1 MTMFSNRPGRWAVIA
16 VLFLMMSGCAP
27 LTPDVEKTRAYPESI
42 VIRVTGY
49 GAYEDP
55 RDRLLQR
62 HRLMAMRASKLDA
75 YRALAERVYGTSLT
89 GSSTVRDMVL
99 QDDSYRALVDS
110 VVRGAKVVSVSEL
123 PGGGFE
129 TVLELVLDGRFQDC
143 LTSVNYF
150 KYSEDCRLK
159 LTTSSASMGDDLV
172 IAPGVFREL
181 SPLRSRTLESAPA
194 RTSDGGAVSN
204 YYYHISKDK

>member
-1 MTMFSNRPGRWAVIA
+1 MTMFSKWPGRWAVIA
-16 VLFLMMSGCAP
+16 VCFMMMSACAP
-27 LTPDVEKTRAYPESI
+27 LTPDVDPAKTYPESI
-42 VIRVTGY
+42 VIRVSGY

-99 QDDSYRALVDS
+99 QDDGYRAVVDS
-110 VVRGAKVVSVSEL
+110 VVRGAKVISVTEL

-129 TVLELVLDGRFQDC
+129 TVLELVLDGRFQEC

-159 LTTSSASMGDDLV
+159 LTTSTASMGDELV

-194 RTSDGGAVSN
+194 RSPDGGAVSSH
-204 YYYHISKDK
+204 YYHISKDK